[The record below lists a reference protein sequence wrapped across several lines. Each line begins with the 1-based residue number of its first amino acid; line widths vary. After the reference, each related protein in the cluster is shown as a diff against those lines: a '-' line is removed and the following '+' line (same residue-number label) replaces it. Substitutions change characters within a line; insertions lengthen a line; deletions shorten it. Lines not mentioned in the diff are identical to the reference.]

1 MTDSHDDRPSA
12 PADAPQAPAAKS
24 QADFQANHQADSQAG
39 TRADSPAG
47 ASPREADASHEGGSG
62 SEGQDVHEGHDGQ
75 EPRPVKRSRGRRGG
89 RGRKRKDK
97 PDAATLADA
106 QGDDSAG
113 QPSAP
118 ATPAPPA
125 APRAASGRKAAAP
138 AKAAAAP
145 RAPKGAKASAAQ
157 DIDAAYGL
165 GPDGQADGSMPDA
178 ADMDHAED
186 QPAQPAP
193 KSRSR
198 SRGRRSGKAKQAAE
212 CAPGELAVEVEQETD
227 DGEVLTKVTECKK
240 KRKKMFIG
248 VLPGELVE
256 VVLTEDGAVQE
267 YYVEM
272 LHQVKAKGNIYKGYI
287 HNIDSA
293 LQAAFVNYG
302 AERNGFLQIDE
313 VHPEYYQGS
322 YPLKKG
328 ARYPLMQKVLKAGQE
343 VLVQVVKEPTGKK
356 GAFVTS
362 YLSLPGRYFVYTL
375 GRDQQGVSRKIED
388 EKERERLKGVIEQ
401 ISPPDGVGLI
411 VRTAG
416 IGRAKTEL
424 MRDYKYLHRLWGDI
438 KKKVGTEKAPALVY
452 KEMELSVRAARDYLT
467 QEVSEVWVDDPDT
480 AAQIREYVALAF
492 PKSPDMV
499 KVHTDHDRTLW
510 ERFGLTKQVEQ
521 IYSREVTLPSGGRLV
536 FDHTEALTSVDI
548 NSGKIGGEQ
557 SFAKMAL
564 KTNTEAA
571 LEIARQLRLRDIGGQ
586 IVIDFIE
593 MKDGKHL
600 REVEKVMRQALK
612 TDRARTDVSG
622 ISPFGLMELV
632 RQRLG
637 SSAISVSTEPCPC
650 CGGTGIR
657 RNLEWQA
664 MQAMK
669 TIHRLLRRPGC
680 PNPLQVP
687 VGQEL
692 ALYMLNNKRELLT
705 EMGAR
710 VDTRVEIVVDTKQ
723 P

>member
-1 MTDSHDDRPSA
+1 MTDSHDDRPSGQ
-12 PADAPQAPAAKS
+12 ADSAQAPAATS
-24 QADFQANHQADSQAG
+24 QTDKALHA
-39 TRADSPAG
+39 
-47 ASPREADASHEGGSG
+47 
-62 SEGQDVHEGHDGQ
+62 EGQGEGQQPEGK
-75 EPRPVKRSRGRRGG
+75 KRSRGRRGG
-89 RGRKRKDK
+89 RGRKRK
-97 PDAATLADA
+97 PAAQIEGQLPETQQPAAQPSQNSRQQAPNAGGQQRSSEAQAIDAAFGIGEGA
-106 QGDDSAG
+106 
-113 QPSAP
+113 
-118 ATPAPPA
+118 
-125 APRAASGRKAAAP
+125 RASDAAP
-138 AKAAAAP
+138 AANADNRPEARSGGTAD
-145 RAPKGAKASAAQ
+145 GSA
-157 DIDAAYGL
+157 
-165 GPDGQADGSMPDA
+165 DGQAAKPKGRSRRGRGRGKSKSAEPA
-178 ADMDHAED
+178 ADEAMGAPEDYCEDGVAEEAE
-186 QPAQPAP
+186 AQ
-193 KSRSR
+193 
-198 SRGRRSGKAKQAAE
+198 GKT
-212 CAPGELAVEVEQETD
+212 VD
-227 DGEVLTKVTECKK
+227 CKK

-272 LHQVKAKGNIYKGYI
+272 LHQAKTKGNIYKGYI

-293 LQAAFVNYG
+293 LQAAFINYG

-328 ARYPLMQKVLKAGQE
+328 QRFPLIQKVLKAGQE

-388 EKERERLKGVIEQ
+388 EKERERLKSCIDQ

-438 KKKVGTEKAPALVY
+438 RKKVQSEKAPALVY

-564 KTNTEAA
+564 KTNSEAA

-593 MKDGKHL
+593 MKDNKHL

-692 ALYMLNNKRELLT
+692 AIYMLNNKRELLV

-710 VDTRVEIVVDTKQ
+710 VDTRVEIVVDPKL

>member
-1 MTDSHDDRPSA
+1 MTDSNDDRPSG
-12 PADAPQAPAAKS
+12 
-24 QADFQANHQADSQAG
+24 QADSPQA
-39 TRADSPAG
+39 APA
-47 ASPREADASHEGGSG
+47 STPSDTQ
-62 SEGQDVHEGHDGQ
+62 GQDDK
-75 EPRPVKRSRGRRGG
+75 PAKRSRGRRGG
-89 RGRKRKDK
+89 RGRRRKDK
-97 PDAATLADA
+97 PAGGEALTADA
-106 QGDDSAG
+106 VAN
-113 QPSAP
+113 
-118 ATPAPPA
+118 
-125 APRAASGRKAAAP
+125 AS
-138 AKAAAAP
+138 
-145 RAPKGAKASAAQ
+145 S
-157 DIDAAYGL
+157 
-165 GPDGQADGSMPDA
+165 SSPDA
-178 ADMDHAED
+178 ASTEAPRQAQAAEGAAKD
-186 QPAQPAP
+186 AQSGEEPKA

-198 SRGRRSGKAKQAAE
+198 RGKRSGKPKAAPESGQAASQAASQN
-212 CAPGELAVEVEQETD
+212 APEACED
-227 DGEVLTKVTECKK
+227 DEAEFQGKTAECKK

-256 VVLTEDGAVQE
+256 VVLTEETAVQE

-272 LHQVKAKGNIYKGYI
+272 LHQAKTKGNIYKGYI

-293 LQAAFVNYG
+293 LQAAFINYG

-313 VHPEYYQGS
+313 VHPEYFQGS

-328 ARYPLMQKVLKAGQE
+328 ARFPLIQKVLRPGQE

-388 EKERERLKGVIEQ
+388 EKERERLKGVIDQ
-401 ISPPDGVGLI
+401 ISPPEGVGLI

-424 MRDYKYLHRLWGDI
+424 LRDYKYLHRLWGDI
-438 KKKVGTEKAPALVY
+438 KKKVQTEKAPALVY

-467 QEVSEVWVDDPDT
+467 QDVSEVWVDDPDT
-480 AAQIREYVALAF
+480 AEQIREYVALAF
-492 PKSPDMV
+492 PKSPNMV
-499 KVHTDHDRTLW
+499 KVHTEHDHTLW

-564 KTNTEAA
+564 KTNSEAA
-571 LEIARQLRLRDIGGQ
+571 QEIARQLRLRDIGGQ
-586 IVIDFIE
+586 IIIDFIE
-593 MKDGKHL
+593 MKDQKHL

-664 MQAMK
+664 LQAMK

-692 ALYMLNNKRELLT
+692 AIYMLNNKRELLT

-710 VDTRVEIVVDTKQ
+710 MDIRVEIVVDTKL

>member
-1 MTDSHDDRPSA
+1 
-12 PADAPQAPAAKS
+12 
-24 QADFQANHQADSQAG
+24 
-39 TRADSPAG
+39 
-47 ASPREADASHEGGSG
+47 
-62 SEGQDVHEGHDGQ
+62 
-75 EPRPVKRSRGRRGG
+75 
-89 RGRKRKDK
+89 
-97 PDAATLADA
+97 
-106 QGDDSAG
+106 
-113 QPSAP
+113 
-118 ATPAPPA
+118 
-125 APRAASGRKAAAP
+125 
-138 AKAAAAP
+138 
-145 RAPKGAKASAAQ
+145 
-157 DIDAAYGL
+157 
-165 GPDGQADGSMPDA
+165 
-178 ADMDHAED
+178 
-186 QPAQPAP
+186 
-193 KSRSR
+193 
-198 SRGRRSGKAKQAAE
+198 
-212 CAPGELAVEVEQETD
+212 
-227 DGEVLTKVTECKK
+227 
-240 KRKKMFIG
+240 
-248 VLPGELVE
+248 
-256 VVLTEDGAVQE
+256 VQE

-388 EKERERLKGVIEQ
+388 EKERERLKGVIDQ

-424 MRDYKYLHRLWGDI
+424 LRDYKYLHRLWGDI
-438 KKKVGTEKAPALVY
+438 KKKVQTEKAPALVY

-480 AAQIREYVALAF
+480 ATQIREYVALAF

-499 KVHTDHDRTLW
+499 KVHTEHDRTLW
-510 ERFGLTKQVEQ
+510 ERFGLTRQVEQ

-571 LEIARQLRLRDIGGQ
+571 QEIARQLRLRDIGGQ

-600 REVEKVMRQALK
+600 REVEKIMRQALK

-664 MQAMK
+664 LQTMK

-692 ALYMLNNKRELLT
+692 AIYMLNNKRELLT

-710 VDTRVEIVVDTKQ
+710 VDTRVEIVVDIKQ

>member
-1 MTDSHDDRPSA
+1 MTDSHDERPERPTES
-12 PADAPQAPAAKS
+12 S
-24 QADFQANHQADSQAG
+24 QAESATSRSDSSS
-39 TRADSPAG
+39 DS
-47 ASPREADASHEGGSG
+47 HSG
-62 SEGQDVHEGHDGQ
+62 SSAEAQSGQ
-75 EPRPVKRSRGRRGG
+75 EPKKRSRGRRGG
-89 RGRKRKDK
+89 RGRKRK
-97 PDAATLADA
+97 PA
-106 QGDDSAG
+106 GEAG
-113 QPSAP
+113 QTGQ
-118 ATPAPPA
+118 ATQQQPEQQQTGQRQSNQG
-125 APRAASGRKAAAP
+125 RAAV
-138 AKAAAAP
+138 P
-145 RAPKGAKASAAQ
+145 RSEAQ
-157 DIDAAYGL
+157 AIDAAYGI
-165 GPDGQADGSMPDA
+165 DEAGQAEAPAAAPSSPSGSAPAEGGEPKAKRSRRGRGRGKKSAEGAAQPDDASALDNYCEDGEAEAAEAQGKA
-178 ADMDHAED
+178 AD
-186 QPAQPAP
+186 
-193 KSRSR
+193 
-198 SRGRRSGKAKQAAE
+198 
-212 CAPGELAVEVEQETD
+212 
-227 DGEVLTKVTECKK
+227 CKK

-272 LHQVKAKGNIYKGYI
+272 LHQAKTKGNIYKGYI

-293 LQAAFVNYG
+293 LQAAFINYG

-328 ARYPLMQKVLKAGQE
+328 QRFPLIQKVLKAGQE

-388 EKERERLKGVIEQ
+388 EKERERLKGCIDQ
-401 ISPPDGVGLI
+401 ISPPEGVGLI

-424 MRDYKYLHRLWGDI
+424 VRDYKYLHRLWGDI
-438 KKKVGTEKAPALVY
+438 RKKVQTEKAPALVY

-467 QEVSEVWVDDPDT
+467 QDVSEIWVDDPDT

-510 ERFGLTKQVEQ
+510 ERFGLTRQVEQ

-571 LEIARQLRLRDIGGQ
+571 QEIARQLKLRDIGGQ

-612 TDRARTDVSG
+612 SDRARTDVSG

-669 TIHRLLRRPGC
+669 TIHRLLRKPGC
-680 PNPLQVP
+680 PSPLQVP

-692 ALYMLNNKRELLT
+692 AIYMLNNKRELLV
-705 EMGAR
+705 EMGSR
-710 VDTRVEIVVDTKQ
+710 VDVRVEIVVDPKL

>member
-1 MTDSHDDRPSA
+1 
-12 PADAPQAPAAKS
+12 
-24 QADFQANHQADSQAG
+24 
-39 TRADSPAG
+39 
-47 ASPREADASHEGGSG
+47 
-62 SEGQDVHEGHDGQ
+62 
-75 EPRPVKRSRGRRGG
+75 
-89 RGRKRKDK
+89 
-97 PDAATLADA
+97 
-106 QGDDSAG
+106 
-113 QPSAP
+113 
-118 ATPAPPA
+118 
-125 APRAASGRKAAAP
+125 
-138 AKAAAAP
+138 
-145 RAPKGAKASAAQ
+145 
-157 DIDAAYGL
+157 
-165 GPDGQADGSMPDA
+165 
-178 ADMDHAED
+178 
-186 QPAQPAP
+186 
-193 KSRSR
+193 
-198 SRGRRSGKAKQAAE
+198 
-212 CAPGELAVEVEQETD
+212 
-227 DGEVLTKVTECKK
+227 
-240 KRKKMFIG
+240 MFIG

-256 VVLTEDGAVQE
+256 VVLTEDDLVQE

-272 LHQVKAKGNIYKGYI
+272 MHQAKTKGNIYKGYI
-287 HNIDSA
+287 HNVDSA
-293 LQAAFVNYG
+293 LQAAFINYG

-328 ARYPLMQKVLKAGQE
+328 ARFPLIQKVLKSGQE

-356 GAFVTS
+356 GAFLSS

-388 EKERERLKGVIEQ
+388 EKERERLKGVIDQ
-401 ISPPDGVGLI
+401 ISPPEGVGLI

-424 MRDYKYLHRLWGDI
+424 TRDYKYLHRLWGDI
-438 KKKVGTEKAPALVY
+438 KKKVQVEKAPSLVY

-467 QEVSEVWVDDPDT
+467 SDVSEVWVDDPDT

-492 PKSPDMV
+492 PKSPNMV
-499 KVHTDHDRTLW
+499 KVHTEHDRTLW
-510 ERFGLTKQVEQ
+510 ERFGLTRQVEQ

-571 LEIARQLRLRDIGGQ
+571 QEIARQLKLRDIGGQ
-586 IVIDFIE
+586 VVIDYIE
-593 MKDGKHL
+593 MKDQKHL
-600 REVEKVMRQALK
+600 REVEKTMRQALK
-612 TDRARTDVSG
+612 SDRARTDVSG

-664 MQAMK
+664 LQAMK
-669 TIHRLLRRPGC
+669 SIHRLLRRPNC
-680 PNPLQVP
+680 PSPLQFP
-687 VGQEL
+687 VRQEL
-692 ALYMLNNKRELLT
+692 AIYMLNNKRELLT
-705 EMGAR
+705 EMGSR
-710 VDTRVEIVVDTKQ
+710 VDCRVEIVVDPKL

>member
-1 MTDSHDDRPSA
+1 
-12 PADAPQAPAAKS
+12 
-24 QADFQANHQADSQAG
+24 
-39 TRADSPAG
+39 
-47 ASPREADASHEGGSG
+47 
-62 SEGQDVHEGHDGQ
+62 
-75 EPRPVKRSRGRRGG
+75 
-89 RGRKRKDK
+89 
-97 PDAATLADA
+97 
-106 QGDDSAG
+106 
-113 QPSAP
+113 
-118 ATPAPPA
+118 
-125 APRAASGRKAAAP
+125 
-138 AKAAAAP
+138 
-145 RAPKGAKASAAQ
+145 
-157 DIDAAYGL
+157 
-165 GPDGQADGSMPDA
+165 
-178 ADMDHAED
+178 
-186 QPAQPAP
+186 
-193 KSRSR
+193 
-198 SRGRRSGKAKQAAE
+198 
-212 CAPGELAVEVEQETD
+212 
-227 DGEVLTKVTECKK
+227 
-240 KRKKMFIG
+240 MFIG

-272 LHQVKAKGNIYKGYI
+272 LHQAKAKGNIYKGYI

-388 EKERERLKGVIEQ
+388 EKERERLKGVIDQ

-438 KKKVGTEKAPALVY
+438 KKKVQTEKAPALVY

-499 KVHTDHDRTLW
+499 KVHTEHDRTLW

-571 LEIARQLRLRDIGGQ
+571 QEIARQLRLRDIGGQ

-612 TDRARTDVSG
+612 SDRARTDVSG

-664 MQAMK
+664 MQTMK
-669 TIHRLLRRPGC
+669 TIHRLLRRPSC

-710 VDTRVEIVVDTKQ
+710 VDTRVEIVVDTRQ

>member
-1 MTDSHDDRPSA
+1 MSDANDTQA
-12 PADAPQAPAAKS
+12 PPQAEGSGSAQAAS
-24 QADFQANHQADSQAG
+24 DSRTD
-39 TRADSPAG
+39 TRTDTRPESLQG
-47 ASPREADASHEGGSG
+47 DASHG
-62 SEGQDVHEGHDGQ
+62 DGQ
-75 EPRPVKRSRGRRGG
+75 PQDAKPKRSRGRRGG
-89 RGRKRKDK
+89 RGRGRGRSKSAEGAA
-97 PDAATLADA
+97 PGDAASQASLDGLPPHEAPPSLD
-106 QGDDSAG
+106 G
-113 QPSAP
+113 QPANDISPNVQDSQPGTEAAV
-118 ATPAPPA
+118 ATPKP
-125 APRAASGRKAAAP
+125 
-138 AKAAAAP
+138 
-145 RAPKGAKASAAQ
+145 
-157 DIDAAYGL
+157 
-165 GPDGQADGSMPDA
+165 
-178 ADMDHAED
+178 
-186 QPAQPAP
+186 
-193 KSRSR
+193 RSR
-198 SRGRRSGKAKQAAE
+198 SRGGRGKSSAAKAAAKSAGVDSSTDAGGDAGMDGVE
-212 CAPGELAVEVEQETD
+212 TAPGSSERKEQKGRREPAAAKEPKEAAD
-227 DGEVLTKVTECKK
+227 SKK
-240 KRKKMFIG
+240 KRAKKMFIG
-248 VLPGELVE
+248 VLPNELVE
-256 VVLTEDGAVQE
+256 VVLTEDNLVQE

-272 LHQVKAKGNIYKGYI
+272 LHQAKTKGNIYKGYI

-293 LQAAFVNYG
+293 LQAAFINYG

-328 ARYPLMQKVLKAGQE
+328 ARYPLIQKVLRPGQE

-356 GAFVTS
+356 GAFVTC

-388 EKERERLKGVIEQ
+388 EKERERLKSCIDQ
-401 ISPPDGVGLI
+401 ISPPEGVGLI

-424 MRDYKYLHRLWGDI
+424 TRDYKVLHRLWGEI
-438 KKKVGTEKAPALVY
+438 KKKAQTEKAPALVY
-452 KEMELSVRAARDYLT
+452 KELDLAVRAARDYLT
-467 QEVSEVWVDDPDT
+467 PEVAEVWVDDPDT
-480 AAQIREYVALAF
+480 FEQIRDYVALAF
-492 PKSPDMV
+492 PKSPNMV
-499 KVHTDHDRTLW
+499 KLHADHDKTMW

-557 SFAKMAL
+557 SFARMAQ

-571 LEIARQLRLRDIGGQ
+571 EEIVRQLKLRDIGGQ

-593 MKDGKHL
+593 MKDPKHI
-600 REVEKVMRQALK
+600 RDVEKVVRLAMK
-612 TDRARTDVSG
+612 NDRARTDVSG

-657 RNLEWQA
+657 RNLEWQSL
-664 MQAMK
+664 QAMK

-687 VGQEL
+687 LGQEL
-692 ALYMLNNKRELLT
+692 AIYMLNNKRELLT

-710 VDTRVEIVVDTKQ
+710 LDNRVEIVVNTKL

>member
-12 PADAPQAPAAKS
+12 PADAPQAPAAKPQTDAS
-24 QADFQANHQADSQAG
+24 
-39 TRADSPAG
+39 SPASPDH
-47 ASPREADASHEGGSG
+47 ASQDHPGEGG
-62 SEGQDVHEGHDGQ
+62 Q
-75 EPRPVKRSRGRRGG
+75 EAKPAKRSRGRRGG

-97 PDAATLADA
+97 P
-106 QGDDSAG
+106 AG
-113 QPSAP
+113 SP
-118 ATPAPPA
+118 AGSPEGLSEAHSPDQHEGHSESRP
-125 APRAASGRKAAAP
+125 AAAP
-138 AKAAAAP
+138 AS
-145 RAPKGAKASAAQ
+145 RAGQTPSAAQ
-157 DIDAAYGL
+157 AIDAAYGL
-165 GPDGQADGSMPDA
+165 GPAGQGEGSGPETAPASGPPSGQDA
-178 ADMDHAED
+178 QE
-186 QPAQPAP
+186 PAP
-193 KSRSR
+193 KGRSR
-198 SRGRRSGKAKQAAE
+198 SRGRRSGKAKAATGAVKE
-212 CAPGELAVEVEQETD
+212 APAASAAVNRTDEADEPEETQ
-227 DGEVLTKVTECKK
+227 TKAGDSKK

-388 EKERERLKGVIEQ
+388 EKERERLKGVIDQ

-424 MRDYKYLHRLWGDI
+424 MRDYKYLHRLWTDI
-438 KKKVGTEKAPALVY
+438 KKKVQTEKAPALVY

-499 KVHTDHDRTLW
+499 KVHTEHDRTLW

-586 IVIDFIE
+586 IIIDFIE

-612 TDRARTDVSG
+612 IDRARTDVSG

-664 MQAMK
+664 LQTMK
-669 TIHRLLRRPGC
+669 TIHRLLRKPGC

-692 ALYMLNNKRELLT
+692 AIYMLNNKRELLT

>member
-1 MTDSHDDRPSA
+1 MTDSPDDRP
-12 PADAPQAPAAKS
+12 AD
-24 QADFQANHQADSQAG
+24 QADFPQAEPASTPSAPRGDSQAEAQADSESGAASG
-39 TRADSPAG
+39 AEGKPAG
-47 ASPREADASHEGGSG
+47 A
-62 SEGQDVHEGHDGQ
+62 
-75 EPRPVKRSRGRRGG
+75 KRSRGRRGG
-89 RGRKRKDK
+89 RGRRRKDK
-97 PDAATLADA
+97 PAEGLAPDEATRQEAELDAVYDAALTE
-106 QGDDSAG
+106 
-113 QPSAP
+113 
-118 ATPAPPA
+118 A
-125 APRAASGRKAAAP
+125 APTVAPAAAP
-138 AKAAAAP
+138 AETSAPAEGAEPTQEPKA
-145 RAPKGAKASAAQ
+145 K
-157 DIDAAYGL
+157 
-165 GPDGQADGSMPDA
+165 
-178 ADMDHAED
+178 
-186 QPAQPAP
+186 
-193 KSRSR
+193 RSR
-198 SRGRRSGKAKQAAE
+198 SRGRRSGKSKGQPDAAAQEPAAAQGQAADPAE
-212 CAPGELAVEVEQETD
+212 HELEYCEDGAEELAPGGKTA
-227 DGEVLTKVTECKK
+227 ECKK

-267 YYVEM
+267 YYVDM
-272 LHQVKAKGNIYKGYI
+272 LHQAKSKGNIYKGYI

-293 LQAAFVNYG
+293 LQAAFINYG

-328 ARYPLMQKVLKAGQE
+328 ARFPLMQKVLRPGQE

-388 EKERERLKGVIEQ
+388 EKERERLKGVIDQ
-401 ISPPDGVGLI
+401 ICPPEGVGLI

-438 KKKVGTEKAPALVY
+438 RKKVQTEKAPALVY

-467 QEVSEVWVDDPDT
+467 ADVSEVWVDDPDT
-480 AAQIREYVALAF
+480 AEQIREYVALAF
-492 PKSPDMV
+492 PKSPNMV
-499 KVHTDHDRTLW
+499 KVHAEPERTLW

-571 LEIARQLRLRDIGGQ
+571 QEIARQLRLRDIGGQ
-586 IVIDFIE
+586 IIIDYIE

-600 REVEKVMRQALK
+600 REVEKTMRQALK
-612 TDRARTDVSG
+612 SDRARTDVSG

-664 MQAMK
+664 LQAMK
-669 TIHRLLRRPGC
+669 TIHRLLRRPNC

-692 ALYMLNNKRELLT
+692 AIYMLNNKRELLT

-710 VDTRVEIVVDTKQ
+710 VDIRVEIMVDAKL